1 MTISFDASG
10 DFPNT
15 NRFLRTVSKLDIIPA
30 LRALAQA
37 GVRALSAQT
46 PVESGQTA
54 ASWGYEI
61 RVSRGSSTI
70 TWTNSHTNA
79 GVNIAIILQMGHGTG
94 TGGWVAGR
102 DYINPAIR
110 PIMDQIAEDV
120 WKVVATA

>member
-1 MTISFDASG
+1 MTISFDARG
-10 DFPNT
+10 DFKNT
-15 NRFLRTVSKLDIIPA
+15 ERFIGKVKKLDIMPA
-30 LRALAQA
+30 LRALAQS
-37 GVRALSAQT
+37 GVRALSSRT
-46 PVESGQTA
+46 PVSSGATA

-61 RVSRGSSTI
+61 KVSKGSSTI

-94 TGGWVAGR
+94 TGGWVAGQ

-120 WKVVATA
+120 WKVVTTA

>member
-10 DFPNT
+10 DFKNT
-15 NRFLRTVSKLDIIPA
+15 ERFLGKVGKLDIMPA

-37 GVRALSAQT
+37 GVRALSSRT
-46 PVESGQTA
+46 PIQSGATA

-61 RVSRGSSTI
+61 TVSRGSSTI

-120 WKVVATA
+120 WKVVTTA

>member
-15 NRFLRTVSKLDIIPA
+15 NRFLRTVSKLDIMPA